1 MDDAQ
6 FSYVTNIKK
15 AKKKKKKQTK
25 TRLWSRGL
33 RTVGVDVCYVHFTS
47 QVY

>member
-6 FSYVTNIKK
+6 FSYITNMKK
-15 AKKKKKKQTK
+15 AKKKKNKTK
-25 TRLWSRGL
+25 TTLWSRGL
-33 RTVGVDVCYVHFTS
+33 RTGGGVDVCYVHFTS